1 MLVWVYE
8 IVRPKVEPEI
18 EEVIFCLLTNVR
30 RGSPG
35 AGNGTS
41 QFCRPALR
49 ADRSDPARL
58 VSAGRRD
65 EPRRI
70 QGVSASIVPT
80 RARASWFQPRPVLPK
95 PPARSVVR
103 CTAPC
108 RSAGDS

>member
-1 MLVWVYE
+1 MLVWVYD
-8 IVRPKVEPEI
+8 IVRPNVEPEI
-18 EEVIFCLLTNVR
+18 EEVILCLLTIVR

-41 QFCRPALR
+41 QYRRPALR

-70 QGVSASIVPT
+70 QGVSSSILRTRT
-80 RARASWFQPRPVLPK
+80 RAPWFQLRPVLPN

-103 CTAPC
+103 CTAAC
-108 RSAGDS
+108 RNAGDS